1 MELTFVAVKDIWQL
15 QPSWLHPCNV
25 CDQGPI
31 VGKIKFTRNRKMV
44 GGWGAPRNFWKKG
57 WYAGRLNGAFLCYL
71 KRCFGS
77 WDRRETFEN
86 KDANWCIL
94 TFCLILK
101 RCKMRCRFIII

>member
-44 GGWGAPRNFWKKG
+44 GGWGAPGFFGKKVGMQDAKRCILMLFETMFWKLG
-57 WYAGRLNGAFLCYL
+57 P
-71 KRCFGS
+71 
-77 WDRRETFEN
+77 
-86 KDANWCIL
+86 
-94 TFCLILK
+94 
-101 RCKMRCRFIII
+101 